1 MPNGEVEEMDLD
13 EYVKGVVPQEMPASW
28 PKAALK
34 AQAIAAK
41 CYAATSIPINGI
53 ILRPMSAPVHT
64 VASAGNPITI
74 LPLTRP

>member
-1 MPNGEVEEMDLD
+1 MPNGEVEEMDLY

-28 PKAALK
+28 LKDALK

-41 CYAATSIPINGI
+41 CYAVTYPNKWNHPEADVC
-53 ILRPMSAPVHT
+53 PVHT

>member
-28 PKAALK
+28 LKDALK

-41 CYAATSIPINGI
+41 CYAVTSPNK
-53 ILRPMSAPVHT
+53 
-64 VASAGNPITI
+64 
-74 LPLTRP
+74 